1 MANSRQFMAARTG
14 AWAKIGGGVPTARD
28 YIQDGIVL
36 LIDGIEN
43 DGFGVHSDSVSVW
56 KNLATSGIM
65 SDVSLSGDYSIESN
79 NIRMNHLAVSNRTS
93 NGIGRCDVVQPF
105 STKTIEVC
113 SSGFV
118 PNHVTDVKRKNA
130 FFSGPNTFGT
140 LYFSTGNID
149 KANSI
154 IITLYTTR
162 VDSAFI
168 FGGLPNFTREQCQN
182 FRTISYNSS
191 KSLVVDQED
200 LSSEVATDTSSD
212 MYSGEVELFNR
223 SSDWSRPFNGKIHC
237 MRVYDR
243 NLTAEEMIANQA
255 IDNARFNLT

>member
-1 MANSRQFMAARTG
+1 MLVAARTG
-14 AWAKIGGGVPTARD
+14 AWAKSGGGVPTARD
-28 YIQDGIVL
+28 YVQDGLVL

-65 SDVSLSGDYSIESN
+65 SDVSLSGDYSTESN
-79 NIRMNHLAVSNRTS
+79 NMRMNHLAVDNMTS
-93 NGIGRCDVVQPF
+93 NGIGRCNVLSAF

-118 PNHVTDVKRKNA
+118 PNWVSDRNRKNA
-130 FFSGPNTFGT
+130 FFCYPNTFGA
-140 LYFSTGNID
+140 LYYNVGNIS
-149 KANSI
+149 KNFI
-154 IITLYTTR
+154 IIALYTTR
-162 VDSAFI
+162 VDSGFLNS
-168 FGGLPNFTREQCQN
+168 GEPNFPVEQCQN

-200 LSSEVATDTSSD
+200 LSSRVTISTSSD
-212 MYSGEVELFNR
+212 MYFGEVELFNR

-243 NLTAEEMIANQA
+243 NLTAEEMIVNQA
-255 IDNARFNLT
+255 IDKARFNLL

>member
-1 MANSRQFMAARTG
+1 MMIGTRTG
-14 AWAKIGGGVPTARD
+14 AWAKRGGVPTAKE
-28 YIQDGIVL
+28 YNQNGLVL

-43 DGFGVHSDSVSVW
+43 DGFGVHSDSVSIW
-56 KNLATSGIM
+56 KNLSTSGIM

-118 PNHVTDVKRKNA
+118 PNHVTDTNRKNA

-140 LYFSTGNID
+140 LYFNIGNID
-149 KANSI
+149 RANAI
-154 IITLYTTR
+154 IISLYTTR
-162 VDSAFI
+162 VDSGFI
-168 FGGLPNFTREQCQN
+168 GKGNPIFHKENAAD

-191 KSLVVDQED
+191 KSLVIDQED
-200 LSSEVATDTSSD
+200 LSSRVTISTSSD
-212 MYSGEVELFNR
+212 MFAGEIELFNR

-237 MRVYDR
+237 MRVYNR
-243 NLTAEEMIANQA
+243 NLTAGEMIANQA
-255 IDNARFNLT
+255 IDKARFNLP

>member
-1 MANSRQFMAARTG
+1 MDMAARAG
-14 AWAKIGGGVPTARD
+14 AWAKAGGVYVPTARD
-28 YIQDGIVL
+28 YNQSGLAL

-43 DGFGVHSDSVSVW
+43 SGFGVHSDYISSL
-56 KNLATSGIM
+56 KNLSTRGIM
-65 SDVSLSGDYSIESN
+65 SDVSLSGDYSIESD
-79 NIRMNHLAVSNRTS
+79 NIRMNHLAVNNRTS
-93 NGIGRCDVVQPF
+93 NGIGRCNVLSAF
-105 STKTIEVC
+105 SAKTIEVC

-118 PNHVTDVKRKNA
+118 PNWVTDGNRKNA

-140 LYFSTGNID
+140 LYFNTGNIGSQ
-149 KANSI
+149 NFI
-154 IITLYTTR
+154 IICLYTTR
-162 VDSAFI
+162 VDSGFI
-168 FGGLPNFTREQCQN
+168 GAARPSFTREQCQN

-191 KSLVVDQED
+191 KSLVIDQED
-200 LSSEVATDTSSD
+200 LSSEVTISTSSN

-255 IDNARFNLT
+255 IDKARFNLT

>member
-1 MANSRQFMAARTG
+1 MMLGARTG
-14 AWAKIGGGVPTARD
+14 AWAKSGGGGVPTARD
-28 YIQDGIVL
+28 YNQSGLVL

-79 NIRMNHLAVSNRTS
+79 NIRMNHLAVDNRTS
-93 NGIGRCDVVQPF
+93 NGIGRCNILSAF

-113 SSGFV
+113 SSGFI
-118 PNHVTDVKRKNA
+118 PNNLTDENRKNA
-130 FFSGPNTFGT
+130 FFYGPNTFGT
-140 LYFSTGNID
+140 LYYNVGNLVHYD
-149 KANSI
+149 RVI
-154 IITLYTTR
+154 ISLYTTR
-162 VDSAFI
+162 VDSGFI
-168 FGGLPNFTREQCQN
+168 GFGEPNFTRAQCQN

-191 KSLVVDQED
+191 KSLVVDQKD
-200 LSSEVATDTSSD
+200 LSSRVTINTSSD
-212 MYSGEVELFNR
+212 VYSGEVELFNR

-255 IDNARFNLT
+255 IDKARFRLP

>member
-1 MANSRQFMAARTG
+1 MMLGARNG
-14 AWAKIGGGVPTARD
+14 AWAKSGGRVPTARD
-28 YIQDGIVL
+28 YVQDGLVL

-79 NIRMNHLAVSNRTS
+79 NIRMNHLAVDNRTS
-93 NGIGRCDVVQPF
+93 NGIGRCNVLSAF

-118 PNHVTDVKRKNA
+118 PNWVTDRNRKNA

-140 LYFSTGNID
+140 LYFNTGNIGR
-149 KANSI
+149 ANSI
-154 IITLYTTR
+154 IIGLYTTR
-162 VDSAFI
+162 VDSGFI
-168 FGGLPNFTREQCQN
+168 GVSEPRFTRAQCQN

-191 KSLVVDQED
+191 KSLVVDQKD
-200 LSSEVATDTSSD
+200 LSSRVTTNTSSD

-255 IDNARFNLT
+255 IDKARFNLP

>member
-1 MANSRQFMAARTG
+1 MMLGTRTA
-14 AWAKIGGGVPTARD
+14 AWAKSGGGMPTARD
-28 YIQDGIVL
+28 YVQDGLVL

-43 DGFGVHSDSVSVW
+43 SGFGVHLDNITSW
-56 KNLATSGIM
+56 KNLSTSGIM
-65 SDVSLSGDYSIESN
+65 TDVSLSGDYSTEN
-79 NIRMNHLAVSNRTS
+79 NHIRMNHLAVSNRTS

-118 PNHVTDVKRKNA
+118 PNHVTDANRKNA

-140 LYFSTGNID
+140 LYFNVGNID
-149 KANSI
+149 KNTEIAI
-154 IITLYTTR
+154 CLYTRR
-162 VDSAFI
+162 VDNAFI
-168 FGGLPNFTREQCQN
+168 GIGAPNFIKEN
-182 FRTISYNSS
+182 AADFRTISYNSS
-191 KSLVVDQED
+191 WSLVVDQED
-200 LSSEVATDTSSD
+200 LSSEVTLDTSSD
-212 MYSGEVELFNR
+212 MYSGVVELFNR
-223 SSDWSRPFNGKIHC
+223 SSDWYRPFNGKIHC

>member
-1 MANSRQFMAARTG
+1 MLGAARTG
-14 AWAKIGGGVPTARD
+14 AWAKSGGGGVPTARD
-28 YIQDGIVL
+28 YNQSGLVL

-79 NIRMNHLAVSNRTS
+79 NIRMNHLAVDNRTS
-93 NGIGRCDVVQPF
+93 NGIGRCNVLSAF

-118 PNHVTDVKRKNA
+118 PNWVTDRNRKNA

-140 LYFSTGNID
+140 LYFNTGNIGGG
-149 KANSI
+149 NSI
-154 IITLYTTR
+154 IISLYTTR
-162 VDSAFI
+162 VDSGFI
-168 FGGLPNFTREQCQN
+168 GIGKPNFTRAQCQN

-191 KSLVVDQED
+191 KSLVVDQKD
-200 LSSEVATDTSSD
+200 LSSRVTIITSSN

-243 NLTAEEMIANQA
+243 NLTADEMIANQA
-255 IDNARFNLT
+255 IDKARFNLT

>member
-1 MANSRQFMAARTG
+1 MMVGARVG
-14 AWAKIGGGVPTARD
+14 AWANIGGGVPTARD
-28 YIQDGIVL
+28 YVHDGLVL

-65 SDVSLSGDYSIESN
+65 SDVSLSGDYSIETN

-93 NGIGRCDVVQPF
+93 NGIGRCNVVQPF

-118 PNHVTDVKRKNA
+118 PNHVTDANRKNA
-130 FFSGPNTFGT
+130 FFCYPNTFGT
-140 LYFSTGNID
+140 LYYNVGNLSR
-149 KANSI
+149 NSVI
-154 IITLYTTR
+154 IALFTTR
-162 VDSAFI
+162 VDSGFLGPG
-168 FGGLPNFTREQCQN
+168 FPYFKREQCQN

-200 LSSEVATDTSSD
+200 LSSSVTISTSSD

-237 MRVYDR
+237 MRVYNR

-255 IDNARFNLT
+255 IDKARFGLT

>member
-1 MANSRQFMAARTG
+1 MMLGARTG
-14 AWAKIGGGVPTARD
+14 AWAKIGGGAPTARD
-28 YIQDGIVL
+28 YIQDGLVL

-65 SDVSLSGDYSIESN
+65 SDVSLSGDYSIENN

-118 PNHVTDVKRKNA
+118 PNHVTDANRKNA

-140 LYFSTGNID
+140 LYFNTGNID
-149 KANSI
+149 RGNNI
-154 IITLYTTR
+154 LIGLYTTR
-162 VDSAFI
+162 VDSAFFSKSAPYFI
-168 FGGLPNFTREQCQN
+168 KENAAD

-191 KSLVVDQED
+191 KSLVIDQKD
-200 LSSEVATDTSSD
+200 LSSRVTISTSSD

-237 MRVYDR
+237 MRVYKR

-255 IDNARFNLT
+255 IDKARFNLL

>member
-1 MANSRQFMAARTG
+1 MMLGARTG
-14 AWAKIGGGVPTARD
+14 AWTPNGSGVPTARD
-28 YIQDGIVL
+28 YVQDGLVL

-56 KNLATSGIM
+56 KNLATRGII

-79 NIRMNHLAVSNRTS
+79 NIRMNHLAVDNRTS

-118 PNHVTDVKRKNA
+118 PNHVTDANRKNA
-130 FFSGPNTFGT
+130 FFSAPNTFGT
-140 LYFSTGNID
+140 LYFNTGNID
-149 KANSI
+149 RANNILIS
-154 IITLYTTR
+154 LYTTR
-162 VDSAFI
+162 VDRAFI
-168 FGGLPNFTREQCQN
+168 GGIAPNFIKENAAN

-191 KSLVVDQED
+191 ESLVVDQED
-200 LSSEVATDTSSD
+200 LSSEVTIDTSSD
-212 MYSGEVELFNR
+212 VYSGEVELFNR

-243 NLTAEEMIANQA
+243 NLMAEEMIANQA
-255 IDNARFNLT
+255 IDKARFSLP

>member
-1 MANSRQFMAARTG
+1 MMLGARNG

-28 YIQDGIVL
+28 YIQDGLVL

-79 NIRMNHLAVSNRTS
+79 NIRMNHLAVSNKTS

-105 STKTIEVC
+105 STKTVEVC

-118 PNHVTDVKRKNA
+118 PNHVTDANRKNA

-140 LYFSTGNID
+140 LYFNVGNID
-149 KANSI
+149 RANKI
-154 IITLYTTR
+154 IIALYTTR

-168 FGGLPNFTREQCQN
+168 GVGQPTFHKENAAD

-191 KSLVVDQED
+191 ESLVVDQED
-200 LSSEVATDTSSD
+200 LSSKVTLDTSSD

-223 SSDWSRPFNGKIHC
+223 SSDWYRPFNGKIHC

-243 NLTAEEMIANQA
+243 NLTAEEMIANQV
-255 IDNARFNLT
+255 IDNARFNLL